1 MNPPI
6 ELTDEQL
13 RIRIAEFCGWTR
25 IDKGTFGLR
34 SGKDLLGSKSE
45 LGGTPP
51 CDKNKPENDQSFAPI
66 PNYPTS
72 LDAMH
77 EAEKLIDQMPIDS
90 KSLWLDYLALECG
103 WVEATNHHEAQF
115 ISHYNTARATARQ
128 RAIALVRTISQ
139 PIERKEG

>member
-1 MNPPI
+1 MTITDASN
-6 ELTDEQL
+6 LTDERL
-13 RIRIAEFCGWTR
+13 RIRIAEWCGWSR

-51 CDKNKPENDQSFAPI
+51 CDKEKPENDQSFAPI

-77 EAEKLIDQMPIDS
+77 EAVLKLGREH
-90 KSLWLDYLALECG
+90 WTDYTMHLRQVIAEQCDKPEFYVHGELIADI
-103 WVEATNHHEAQF
+103 WFYQ
-115 ISHYNTARATARQ
+115 ATARQ
-128 RAIALVRTISQ
+128 RAIALVATIG
-139 PIERKEG
+139 EKEL